1 MNKSAPVPPL
11 KGHGYDEDFYA
22 WALGSATLLRA
33 KRFSDIDTARLAEE
47 IEDMGK
53 RERRTL
59 ESHVRNLILHLL
71 KWRYQPLQRSASW
84 RQSIRN
90 GRIEIRKILRD
101 SPSLTGSVAGI
112 AVEEYPAARADA
124 IDETGL
130 ADSVFPAHYPFA
142 GDELSDT
149 ASWQE

>member
-1 MNKSAPVPPL
+1 MSKSAPVLPRTSAR
-11 KGHGYDEDFYA
+11 YEEDFYA
-22 WALGSATLLRA
+22 WALSSAALLRE
-33 KRFSDIDTARLAEE
+33 KRFSGIDATHLAEE

-53 RERRTL
+53 RERRAL

-71 KWRYQPLQRSASW
+71 KWKYQPAQRSTSW

-101 SPSLTGSVAGI
+101 SPSLAGSVAGI
-112 AVEEYPAARADA
+112 GVEEYPAARADA

-130 ADSVFPAHYPFA
+130 ADSVFPERFPFP
-142 GDELSDT
+142 GDELLD
-149 ASWQE
+149 AESWPP

>member
-1 MNKSAPVPPL
+1 
-11 KGHGYDEDFYA
+11 
-22 WALGSATLLRA
+22 
-33 KRFSDIDTARLAEE
+33 
-47 IEDMGK
+47 MGK
-53 RERRTL
+53 RERRAL

-71 KWRYQPLQRSASW
+71 KWRYQPLQRGTSW

-112 AVEEYPAARADA
+112 ALEEYPAARADA

-130 ADSVFPAHYPFA
+130 ADSVFPERYPFA
-142 GDELSDT
+142 GDELLD
-149 ASWQE
+149 AESWPD